1 MRAHVAAL
9 LATCVAIAACSH
21 HAPAPAPT
29 GPKQPA
35 GPVLYDRIGRM
46 DAIKGIVKDFVE
58 EGLKKGPLAARFAN
72 VDSARLED
80 SLANQLCEL
89 AGGPCKYTG
98 RSMREVHAGMAI
110 TDAEF
115 AAFETALGLTL
126 VKFKV
131 EPAEQR
137 ELIGLVREQRAAI
150 VSQ

>member
-1 MRAHVAAL
+1 MRALAL
-9 LATCVAIAACSH
+9 VMLIAACTH
-21 HAPAPAPT
+21 HAPASTPT
-29 GPKQPA
+29 SAAQPA

-58 EGLKKGPLAARFAN
+58 EGLKKGPLAARFAALEA
-72 VDSARLED
+72 ARLED

-98 RSMREVHAGMAI
+98 RPMRELHAGMAI
-110 TDAEF
+110 TQAEF
-115 AAFETALGLTL
+115 TAFVGALEQTL

-131 EPAEQR
+131 DAPEQR
-137 ELIGLVREQRAAI
+137 ELLTLVRKEHDAI